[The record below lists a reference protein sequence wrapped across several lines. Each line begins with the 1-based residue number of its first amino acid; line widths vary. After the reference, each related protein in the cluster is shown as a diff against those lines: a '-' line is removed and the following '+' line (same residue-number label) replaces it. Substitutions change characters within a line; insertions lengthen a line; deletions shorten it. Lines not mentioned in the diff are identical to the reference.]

1 MLVIKNYLPRSLL
14 GRTLLIIVTP
24 LLIVQIVS
32 TYIFYGNHWDTVR
45 WRLSSN
51 LAGEIAVLV
60 GGLRAFPDPA
70 HQQWFLVDAA
80 TAMRLTARF
89 EPGAILPNEAP
100 RATGSMHRTL
110 ERALQGHLTKPFRI
124 DTESLAQ
131 FILVDVQLPEGVLR
145 LTVNKKQVFSTTTYV
160 FLLWM
165 VGTSMILL
173 GIAAVFMHNQIR
185 PVLRLA
191 SAAEAFG
198 KGRDVPAFKPQGA
211 KEVRQAAAAFI
222 AMRQRIF
229 RQISQRT
236 ALLSGVSHDLR
247 TPLTRM
253 KLQLEMMGS
262 DDGIVALKED
272 VTEMERMLDG
282 YLSFARGEGSEKPQQ
297 ADVSILLEESVRQ
310 ARRKGGEISFRT
322 EAGLRVAVRPFA
334 FQRCVT
340 NLLDNAMR
348 YGRHVSVQAGRW
360 RERIEVIVDDDG
372 PGIAEDRREDAFKP
386 FYRLESSRNPAT
398 GGIGLGLSIAR
409 DVARSHGGDIVLG
422 ESPLGGLRARIWL
435 PI

>member
-14 GRTLLIIVTP
+14 GRTLLIVVLP

-32 TYIFYGNHWDTVR
+32 TYIFYGNHWETVR

-51 LAGEIAVLV
+51 LAGNIAVLV
-60 GGLRAFPDPA
+60 GGLGAFPDPA
-70 HQQWFLVDAA
+70 VQQWFLDEAA
-80 TAMRLTARF
+80 TALRVTATF
-89 EPGAILPNEAP
+89 QPGGILPNEVV
-100 RATGSMHRTL
+100 RASGSMHRTL
-110 ERALQGHLTKPFRI
+110 EDALHGHISKPFRI
-124 DTESLAQ
+124 DTESLDQ
-131 FILVDVQLPEGVLR
+131 FVVVDVQLPDGVLR
-145 LTVNKKQVFSTTTYV
+145 LMINKKHVFSTTTYV
-160 FLLWM
+160 FILWM

-173 GIAAVFMHNQIR
+173 GFAAVFMRNQIR

-272 VTEMERMLDG
+272 VTDMERMLDG

-297 ADVSILLEESVRQ
+297 ADVSVLLEESVRQ
-310 ARRKGGEISFRT
+310 ARRKGGEITLRT
-322 EAGLRVAVRPFA
+322 ESGLRMAVRPLA

-372 PGIAEDRREDAFKP
+372 PGISEDRREEVFKP
-386 FYRLESSRNPAT
+386 FYRVEGSRNPAT

>member
-1 MLVIKNYLPRSLL
+1 MIKNYLPRSLL
-14 GRTLLIIVTP
+14 GRTLLIIVMP

-32 TYIFYGNHWDTVR
+32 TYIFYSNHWDAVR

-51 LAGEIAVLV
+51 LAGNIAVLV
-60 GGLRAFPDPA
+60 SGLGGFSDP
-70 HQQWFLVDAA
+70 QIRQWLLNDAA
-80 TAMRLTARF
+80 SAMRLTAIF
-89 EPGAILPNEAP
+89 EPGAILPNEIAQP
-100 RATGSMHRTL
+100 NGSMHRAL
-110 ERALQGHLTKPFRI
+110 EQALKGHISKPFRI
-124 DTESLAQ
+124 DTDSLAQ
-131 FILVDVQLPEGVLR
+131 FVLVDVQLADGVLR
-145 LTVNKKQVFSTTTYV
+145 LTVSRKQIFSTTTYV
-160 FLLWM
+160 FVLWM

-173 GIAAVFMHNQIR
+173 GFATVFMRNQIR

-191 SAAEAFG
+191 TAAEAFG

-222 AMRQRIF
+222 AMRQRII

-253 KLQLEMMGS
+253 KLQLEMMGK

-272 VTEMERMLDG
+272 VAEMERMLDG
-282 YLSFARGEGSEKPQQ
+282 YLSFARGEGTEKPQF
-297 ADVSILLEESVRQ
+297 ADLSVLLEESIRQ
-310 ARRKGGEISFRT
+310 ARRKGGEIAFRT
-322 EAGLRVAVRPFA
+322 ESDLRIAVRPFA
-334 FQRCVT
+334 FQRCIT
-340 NLLDNAMR
+340 NLLDNALR
-348 YGRHVSVQAGRW
+348 YGRHVSVQAGR
-360 RERIEVIVDDDG
+360 RRDHVEVIVDDDG
-372 PGIAEDRREDAFKP
+372 PGIDEDHREDVFKP
-386 FYRLESSRNPAT
+386 FFRLEESRNPMT

-409 DVARSHGGDIVLG
+409 DVVRSHGGDIVLG

>member
-1 MLVIKNYLPRSLL
+1 
-14 GRTLLIIVTP
+14 
-24 LLIVQIVS
+24 
-32 TYIFYGNHWDTVR
+32 
-45 WRLSSN
+45 
-51 LAGEIAVLV
+51 
-60 GGLRAFPDPA
+60 
-70 HQQWFLVDAA
+70 
-80 TAMRLTARF
+80 MRLTAIL
-89 EPGAILPNEAP
+89 EPGAILPNEVA
-100 RATGSMHRTL
+100 RESGSMHRTL
-110 ERALQGHLTKPFRI
+110 AKALKGHLTNPFRI
-124 DTESLAQ
+124 DTESLDQ
-131 FILVDVQLPEGVLR
+131 FVLVDVQLPEGVLK
-145 LTVNKKQVFSTTTYV
+145 LTVNRKQLFSTTTYV
-160 FLLWM
+160 FVLWM
-165 VGTSMILL
+165 VGASMIVL
-173 GIAAVFMHNQIR
+173 GFAAVFMRNQIR

-198 KGRDVPAFKPQGA
+198 KGRDVPAFKPEGA

-253 KLQLEMMGS
+253 KLQLEMMGK

-272 VTEMERMLDG
+272 VAEMERMLDG
-282 YLSFARGEGSEKPQQ
+282 YLSFARGEGSEKPQL
-297 ADVSILLEESVRQ
+297 ADISVLLEESVRQ
-310 ARRKGGEISFRT
+310 ARRKGGEITLRIES
-322 EAGLRVAVRPFA
+322 GLRVAVRPFA

-348 YGRHVSVQAGRW
+348 YAPHVSVQAGRW
-360 RERIEVIVDDDG
+360 RDRIEVIVDDDG
-372 PGIAEDRREDAFKP
+372 PGIADNYREDVFKP
-386 FYRLESSRNPAT
+386 FYRLEVSRNPMT

>member
-24 LLIVQIVS
+24 LLIVQLVS
-32 TYIFYGNHWDTVR
+32 TYIFYGNHWETVR

-51 LAGEIAVLV
+51 LAGNIAVIV
-60 GGLRAFPDPA
+60 DGLRAFPDPA
-70 HQQWFLVDAA
+70 HRQWFLNDAA
-80 TAMRLTARF
+80 VAMRLAATF
-89 EPGAILPNEAP
+89 EPGAILPNEVPSAS
-100 RATGSMHRTL
+100 GSMHRTL
-110 ERALQGHLTKPFRI
+110 EKALHGDISKPFRI

-131 FILVDVQLPEGVLR
+131 FVRIDVQLPEGVLR

-160 FLLWM
+160 FVLWM

-173 GIAAVFMHNQIR
+173 GFATVFMRNQIR

-191 SAAEAFG
+191 TAAEAFG

-272 VTEMERMLDG
+272 VAEMERMLEG

-297 ADVSILLEESVRQ
+297 ADVSVLLEESVRQ
-310 ARRKGGEISFRT
+310 ARRKGAEITFRA
-322 EAGLRVAVRPFA
+322 ESGLRVAVRPFA

-360 RERIEVIVDDDG
+360 RGGIEVIVDDDG
-372 PGIAEDRREDAFKP
+372 PGITEDRREDVFKP
-386 FYRLESSRNPAT
+386 FFRLESSRNPAT

>member
-14 GRTLLIIVTP
+14 GRTLLIIVMP
-24 LLIVQIVS
+24 LLIVQIVA
-32 TYIFYGNHWDTVR
+32 TYIFYENHWETVQ

-60 GGLRAFPDPA
+60 KGLRSFPDPA
-70 HQQWFLVDAA
+70 FKDWLLNDAA
-80 TAMRLTARF
+80 GTMHVRATL
-89 EPGAILPNEAP
+89 EPGAVLPNEMAP
-100 RATGSMHRTL
+100 VSGLMQRTL
-110 ERALQGHLTKPFRI
+110 AKALKSHLTNPFRI
-124 DTESLAQ
+124 DTEALAQ
-131 FILVDVQLPEGVLR
+131 SVLVDVQVPEGVLR
-145 LTVNKKQVFSTTTYV
+145 LSVNRKQLFSTTTYV
-160 FLLWM
+160 FVLWM
-165 VGTSMILL
+165 VGASMIML
-173 GIAAVFMHNQIR
+173 GFASVFMRNQIR

-198 KGRDVPAFKPQGA
+198 KGRDVPAFKPEGA

-253 KLQLEMMGS
+253 KLQLEMMGK
-262 DDGIVALKED
+262 DDNIVALKED
-272 VTEMERMLDG
+272 VAEMERMLEG
-282 YLSFARGEGSEKPQQ
+282 YLSFARGEGSEKPQL
-297 ADVSILLEESVRQ
+297 ADVSVLLEESVRQ
-310 ARRKGGEISFRT
+310 ARRKGGEISLRV
-322 EAGLRVAVRPFA
+322 ESGLRVAVRPFA

-348 YGRHVSVQAGRW
+348 YAPHVSVQAGRW
-360 RERIEVIVDDDG
+360 RDRIEVIVDDDG
-372 PGIAEDRREDAFKP
+372 PGIADNYREEVFKP
-386 FYRLESSRNPAT
+386 FFRLEVSRNPMT